1 MHLKFSGMTYV
12 ELIRM
17 TISISHPWH
26 NWHISISVILNLSIL
41 VFVDLFQQICC
52 LLTLKCCSL
61 QCQRSKRSW
70 WQRCWP
76 QEWTRQLPTNISNR
90 CAEMPEKEVSQKL
103 LTPNYPHPQKCCTY
117 SYVPA
122 YIHLSS
128 NPQVSFALQ
137 ILARLFSV
145 FICVL
150 DFLYLALLLLAAQ
163 HYTSMLCNLC
173 SVCQQPPSLLK
184 SHLPAET
191 LCNSGGA
198 VSFRTAEE
206 SVENA
211 KEILNAF
218 DRAIAKHKNRPK
230 IEVPKRKL
238 PPCKHPA
245 YPLSS
250 CFSYILQCFS
260 MRQQR

>member
-1 MHLKFSGMTYV
+1 MAKMLASGMDEATAYQYLQQMCGNAGKGSKPKTFDPKV
-12 ELIRM
+12 STSPKMLYIQLCPCLHPSVLKP
-17 TISISHPWH
+17 TSI
-26 NWHISISVILNLSIL
+26 
-41 VFVDLFQQICC
+41 FCF
-52 LLTLKCCSL
+52 
-61 QCQRSKRSW
+61 
-70 WQRCWP
+70 
-76 QEWTRQLPTNISNR
+76 TNT
-90 CAEMPEKEVSQKL
+90 CK
-103 LTPNYPHPQKCCTY
+103 T
-117 SYVPA
+117 
-122 YIHLSS
+122 
-128 NPQVSFALQ
+128 
-137 ILARLFSV
+137 FSV

-150 DFLYLALLLLAAQ
+150 DFLYLALLLLATQ

-238 PPCKHPA
+238 PPCQHPA

-250 CFSYILQCFS
+250 CFSFHISVLFHDTTKVS
-260 MRQQR
+260 P